1 MNIINYFQAAL
12 KSHVFYEP
20 TDNKYY
26 MKFLG
31 QNSFQKIHQNMP
43 KVKLTH
49 TKKIHCL
56 FLLIYLY
63 SHWAE
68 TITIYS
74 QIKVWA
80 GLVMS
85 RGLHRQWLVVSN
97 WWANSLHLALPAPQ
111 PKHPAAS
118 RPGSV
123 KPTAQRRFSGSDSW
137 TDWTSASTP
146 TDRRWGHRPFLG

>member
-1 MNIINYFQAAL
+1 M

-31 QNSFQKIHQNMP
+31 QKKFQKIHQNMP

-49 TKKIHCL
+49 TKKIHFL

-80 GLVMS
+80 GLVTS
-85 RGLHRQWLVVSN
+85 RGLRRQWLVVSN
-97 WWANSLHLALPAPQ
+97 WWANSLRLALPAPQ

-123 KPTAQRRFSGSDSW
+123 KPTSQRRFSGSDSW